1 MISPL
6 NKGASQ
12 SGGVAPSG
20 NQVVAFR
27 VAIIGAVLLALFA
40 IVFFRLWYLQVLSGD
55 SLAAAASQNRVRTV
69 PITAPRGE
77 IVDRNG
83 EVIVRNRRAQIVEL
97 APGSLPMLERQ
108 VANEY
113 GQELGDWSRE
123 VEAKVVKRYGA
134 KKAAKFKETPQWAL
148 DSTPK
153 PQIKAL
159 NDPELLRDY
168 ADAGEEKELAQLTKR
183 YERLG
188 WLLDLPAGEIRRR
201 VIKSLYLLPYG
212 NIPLRKSGATDDVVN
227 YIAEN
232 AEQFPGVSTTTK
244 SVRSYPFH
252 LSGAQ
257 LFGQVGPVPVDDEG
271 VSRVRKYRKLNT
283 ASQVGLNG
291 LELQYDGDLRG
302 RDGQVKARIDAF
314 GNVQGDPEVIPPVSG
329 DKLQLTL
336 DGPLQ
341 KYTQNVLGGE
351 LSEFNGSGHPGA
363 AIAMDPRDGQI
374 LALAS
379 YPSFDPAEFVRGVSD
394 KQFEEFIDEN
404 GDKPLFNRVTDG
416 GYAAGS
422 TFKPVTAFAAV
433 GDGKTTTS
441 EVYNDTGKI
450 EISDQPFQN
459 AGAVANGPV
468 DLEKAM
474 QVSSDVYFYEMG
486 ARLNNRTQEP
496 LQQWA
501 KKLGFGKQ
509 TGIDLPGE
517 NPGIVPGVKWR
528 KDLAEEEAKCRR
540 SKNPPIPL
548 GPAFNVYEAARRG
561 CGKSDMREWS
571 VGDNVQLAIGQGDV
585 GVTPLQSAVM
595 YSAIENGGTIVR
607 PHLAKAVQD
616 RTGATRQTFQFKPKS
631 APVDLAGTG
640 ALDAVR
646 SGLAKAAM
654 EPGGT
659 SYQVFAN
666 WPKEKYPIHGK
677 TGTVQKLGKQ
687 DQSWYACY
695 VADPKNPIVV
705 VVTVEDGGFGADT
718 AAPIAGQI
726 LAKWFKVKDA
736 GIQVGDSST
745 R

>member
-12 SGGVAPSG
+12 SGGAAPSG
-20 NQVVAFR
+20 NQVVALR
-27 VAIIGAVLLALFA
+27 VAIIGAVLLGLFA

-83 EVIVRNRRAQIVEL
+83 ETIVRNRRAQIVEL
-97 APGSLPMLERQ
+97 SPGSLPMLERQ

-113 GQELGDWSRE
+113 GQDLGEWSQT
-123 VEAKVVKRYGA
+123 VSAKVKARLGA
-134 KKAAKFKETPQWAL
+134 KKAAKLKETPQWAL

-168 ADAGEEKELAQLTKR
+168 AEAGEEKELAQLTKR

-188 WLLDLPAGEIRRR
+188 WLLDLPPAEVRRR

-212 NIPLRKSGATDDVVN
+212 NIPLRKNGASDEVVN

-244 SVRSYPFH
+244 SVRSYPYH
-252 LSGAQ
+252 GAGAQ
-257 LFGQVGPVPVDDEG
+257 IFGQVGPVPVNDEG
-271 VSRVRKYRKLNT
+271 KSRLRKYRKLNL

-314 GNVQGDPEVIPPVSG
+314 GNVQGEPEVIPPVSG

-336 DGPLQ
+336 DVDLHAYAQ
-341 KYTQNVLGGE
+341 DVLGG
-351 LSEFNGSGHPGA
+351 LKSQFNPSDHPGA

-379 YPSFDPAEFVRGVSD
+379 NPTFDPAEFVRGVSD
-394 KQFEEFIDEN
+394 EQFDKFIDEN

-433 GDGKTTTS
+433 GDGKTNPS
-441 EVYNDTGKI
+441 EVINDEGKI
-450 EISDQPFQN
+450 EISDQFFQN
-459 AGAVANGPV
+459 AEGLPAGPV
-468 DLEKAM
+468 NLERAM

-486 ARLNNRTQEP
+486 SRLNNRKLEP
-496 LQQWA
+496 LQKWS
-501 KKLGFGKQ
+501 KDLGFGRQ

-517 NPGIVPGVKWR
+517 NPGTIPGTKWR
-528 KDLAEEEAKCRR
+528 EALSDKEAKCRR
-540 SKNPPIPL
+540 SKNPPIPP
-548 GPAFNVYEAARRG
+548 GPTYSVYAAAARG
-561 CGKSDMREWS
+561 CGLSDMRDWS
-571 VGDNVQLAIGQGDV
+571 VGDNVQLAIGQGDI
-585 GVTPLQSAVM
+585 GATPLQLAVL
-595 YSAIENGGTIVR
+595 YSAIENGGKIVR

-616 RTGATRQTFQFKPKS
+616 RTGATRQTFQFKAKRQ
-631 APVDLAGTG
+631 VDLAGTG
-640 ALDAVR
+640 ALEAVR
-646 SGLAKAAM
+646 NGLAKAAM

-659 SYQVFAN
+659 SAGVFAN
-666 WPKEKYPIHGK
+666 WPKDRYPVYGK
-677 TGTVQKLGKQ
+677 TGTAQKTGKA
-687 DQSWYACY
+687 DQSWYAAY
-695 VADPKNPIVV
+695 VPDAKNPIVV
-705 VVTVEDGGFGADT
+705 IVTVEGGGYGAES

-726 LAKWFKVKDA
+726 LAKWFDVKDA
-736 GIQVGDSST
+736 GITAGDSST